1 MSLIEDIKI
10 RAKKNIKT
18 IVLPESMDIRVL
30 EAANV
35 AARDGLARI
44 IVIGEASKIKELYSE
59 FDDKLIQV
67 INPFNYEDIE
77 IMVDTLFELRRDKGL
92 TRDEAY
98 RLITNDYMYFACML
112 VKMDMADGVVSGA
125 CHSTSNTK
133 TGITNY

>member
-67 INPFNYEDIE
+67 IDPFNYEDIE
-77 IMVDTLFELRRDKGL
+77 IMVDTLF
-92 TRDEAY
+92 
-98 RLITNDYMYFACML
+98 
-112 VKMDMADGVVSGA
+112 
-125 CHSTSNTK
+125 
-133 TGITNY
+133 

>member
-1 MSLIEDIKI
+1 MIDRRMFMSLIEDIKI

-77 IMVDTLFELRRDKGL
+77 IMVDTLFELRRE
-92 TRDEAY
+92 RF
-98 RLITNDYMYFACML
+98 N
-112 VKMDMADGVVSGA
+112 
-125 CHSTSNTK
+125 
-133 TGITNY
+133 

>member
-1 MSLIEDIKI
+1 MIDRRMFMSLIEDIKI

-44 IVIGEASKIKELYSE
+44 IVIGEASKIKDLYSE

-67 INPFNYEDIE
+67 IDPFNYEDIE
-77 IMVDTLFELRRDKGL
+77 IRK
-92 TRDEAY
+92 
-98 RLITNDYMYFACML
+98 
-112 VKMDMADGVVSGA
+112 
-125 CHSTSNTK
+125 HS
-133 TGITNY
+133 I

>member
-67 INPFNYEDIE
+67 INPFNYEDIDSIVHE
-77 IMVDTLFELRRDKGL
+77 FFHI
-92 TRDEAY
+92 
-98 RLITNDYMYFACML
+98 I
-112 VKMDMADGVVSGA
+112 
-125 CHSTSNTK
+125 
-133 TGITNY
+133 NYYNN